1 MKPRDDKKI
10 TQIFCA
16 TLRLTADSG
25 MAGITMR
32 DIAKE
37 AGIAT
42 GTLYIYFKDKV
53 QLINALFE
61 DCRKSSAAIYF
72 KDYREDAS
80 FKVGF
85 RKIWDNIFGYRI
97 EHFDE
102 AIFLEQCYHSSFIGE
117 SQKEMSLQQLKP
129 FYRLIERGKK
139 EREIK
144 DLDTFLLLIFMV
156 GSISEIIKFSKYNN
170 KKITPETK
178 EDVFGICWDGLK
190 QCPVGT
196 S

>member
-1 MKPRDDKKI
+1 VVKPRDDKKI
-10 TQIFCA
+10 TQIFSA
-16 TLRLTADSG
+16 TLRLTAECG

-32 DIAKE
+32 DIARE
-37 AGIAT
+37 AKIAT
-42 GTLYIYFKDKV
+42 GTLYIYFSDKV

-61 DCRKSSAAIYF
+61 DCRKSSVAIYF
-72 KDYREDAS
+72 KGYREYDS
-80 FKVGF
+80 FKAGF

-102 AIFLEQCYHSSFIGE
+102 AIFLEQCYHSPYIGE
-117 SQKEMSLQQLKP
+117 SQKEMSLHLLKP

-139 EREIK
+139 EGKIK

-156 GSISEIIKFSKYNN
+156 GSITEFIKYSKYNN
-170 KKITPETK
+170 KKITPEMV

-190 QCPVGT
+190 Q
-196 S
+196 

>member
-1 MKPRDDKKI
+1 VKPRDDKKI

-16 TLRLTADSG
+16 TLRLTAECG

-32 DIAKE
+32 DIARE

-72 KDYREDAS
+72 EGYREDDS
-80 FKVGF
+80 FETGF
-85 RKIWDNIFGYRI
+85 RKIWDNIFGYRTD
-97 EHFDE
+97 HFDE
-102 AIFLEQCYHSSFIGE
+102 AVFLEQCYHSPYIGE
-117 SQKEMSLQQLKP
+117 SQKEMSLHLLKP

-139 EREIK
+139 EGAMK
-144 DLDTFLLLIFMV
+144 DLDTFLLLIFMI
-156 GSISEIIKFSKYNN
+156 GSISEIVKYYKYNN
-170 KKITPETK
+170 KKINPEMV
-178 EDVFGICWDGLK
+178 EDVFGMCWDGLK
-190 QCPVGT
+190 Q
-196 S
+196 

>member
-1 MKPRDDKKI
+1 MTR
-10 TQIFCA
+10 IFSA
-16 TLRLTADSG
+16 TLRLTADCG

-32 DIAKE
+32 DIARE
-37 AGIAT
+37 THIAT

-72 KDYREDAS
+72 KGYREQDS

-85 RKIWDNIFGYRI
+85 RKIWDNLFAYRI
-97 EHFDE
+97 EHFYE
-102 AIFLEQCYHSSFIGE
+102 AIFLEQCYHSPYIGE
-117 SQKEMSLQQLKP
+117 SQKEMSLHLLKP
-129 FYRLIERGKK
+129 FYRLIDRGKK
-139 EREIK
+139 ERKIK

-156 GSISEIIKFSKYNN
+156 GSITEFIKYSKYNN
-170 KKITPETK
+170 KEITPEMV

-190 QCPVGT
+190 Q
-196 S
+196 